1 MRTPALSPAQ
11 SLAAREA
18 TPPLWPPLLATRSPG
33 GVSDGHAHHAMHI
46 LVAVRGQL
54 RVRIG
59 GGVWRAA
66 AGLVTPPD
74 VAHAV
79 DGRDAE
85 ILLVFLDPESAA
97 GAALRARLGDAVRL
111 LSRAQADA
119 LADGTED
126 TAALMAADGVD
137 FTRRAVALLG
147 GDAGAPRPI
156 HPRVR
161 RILRLLR
168 ERAGDDDA
176 SLETLAEAVDLSP
189 GRLMHVFTESVGIP
203 LRPYILWLKLQR
215 AAAAIAGGAP
225 LAQAAA
231 AAGFSDAAHMSRTF
245 RRMLGLS
252 PSALRP
258 RNRAKTAQPVD
269 S

>member
-1 MRTPALSPAQ
+1 MRTPALPSF
-11 SLAAREA
+11 LASAA
-18 TPPLWPPLLATRSPG
+18 AHVLPPLWPPLLATRSPG
-33 GVSDGHAHHAMHI
+33 GASDGHAHHAMHI
-46 LVAVRGQL
+46 LVALRGQL

-59 GGVWRAA
+59 DGAWRSA

-79 DGRDAE
+79 DGTGAE
-85 ILLVFLDPESAA
+85 ILLVFLDPESQA
-97 GAALRARLGDAVRL
+97 GAALRSRLGDEVQL

-119 LADGTED
+119 LAEGTD
-126 TAALMAADGVD
+126 DSGALMAADGVA

-147 GDAGAPRPI
+147 GDPGPLRPI

-176 SLETLAEAVDLSP
+176 SLATLARAVNLSP

-225 LAQAAA
+225 LTQAAA

-258 RNRAKTAQPVD
+258 QTRTA